1 MPNAPRSTVSVAGET
16 TPVPGWR
23 AAFPWLR
30 AGTTR
35 RPRSPGPQD
44 HAGPETARWAG
55 ADISAHAV
63 GRLDGGRPWRS
74 VLRSR
79 QVHGRRVRVHETA
92 PDGFVLAG
100 DCDGHATRAPGLLLA
115 VTLADCVPVFVADPS
130 RRAVALLHAGWR
142 GTAAGVLESGLA
154 AMAETFGSQ
163 PKNLSVHLGPSI
175 CGRCYEVGS
184 DVFSAL
190 GQPTAASPA
199 PLDLRAVLLRR
210 AASSGVVPGDVSVS
224 PECTQCESGHPYYSH
239 RRGDRGRH
247 LAYVGILPR
256 EGCPAESG
264 RPAERS
270 GAKVAWPGDAVGLCR
285 RCVWARR
292 VETARGS
299 VFRLC
304 RRHRSDP
311 TYRKYPRLPVIR
323 CPGFEAGSEPGG
335 RPA

>member
-1 MPNAPRSTVSVAGET
+1 MSVAGET

-35 RPRSPGPQD
+35 RPRSSGPRD
-44 HAGPETARWAG
+44 HAGPDAARWAG
-55 ADISAHAV
+55 AVIPAHAA
-63 GRLDGGRPWRS
+63 GRLDKGRPWRS

-79 QVHGRRVRVHETA
+79 QVHGRRVRVHETV
-92 PDGFVLAG
+92 PDGFVVAG

-154 AMAETFGSQ
+154 AMAEAFGSE
-163 PKNLSVHLGPSI
+163 PRGLSVHLGPSI
-175 CGRCYEVGS
+175 CGRCYEVGP
-184 DVFSAL
+184 DVLTAL
-190 GQPTAASPA
+190 GQPTPA
-199 PLDLRAVLLRR
+199 GPVPLDLRAVLLRR
-210 AASSGVVPGDVSVS
+210 AASSGVVPGNVSVS
-224 PECTQCESGHPYYSH
+224 RECTRCEPGRPYFSH
-239 RRGDRGRH
+239 RRGDSGRH
-247 LAYVGILPR
+247 LAYLGILPR
-256 EGCPAESG
+256 VGRHAERRRTVEAA
-264 RPAERS
+264 RPAEPS
-270 GAKVAWPGDAVGLCR
+270 GAGAVSPGDTVGLCR
-285 RCVWARR
+285 RCMWARR

-311 TYRKYPRLPVIR
+311 AYAKYPALPVVR
-323 CPGFEAGSEPGG
+323 CPGFEAGPEPGG